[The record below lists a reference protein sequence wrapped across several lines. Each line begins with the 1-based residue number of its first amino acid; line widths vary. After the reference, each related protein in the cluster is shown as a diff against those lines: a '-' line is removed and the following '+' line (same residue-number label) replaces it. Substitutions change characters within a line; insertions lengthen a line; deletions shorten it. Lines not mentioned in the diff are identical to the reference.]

1 MGKEVR
7 DSHWGKVE
15 DILVVFV
22 VVVVVRVDAVEAPL
36 FSGGA
41 VAVVVVFVKDYLL
54 LPSFP
59 ALTQD
64 PAIDQSVGFPS
75 DD

>member
-1 MGKEVR
+1 MGREVR
-7 DSHWGKVE
+7 DSHWGIAE
-15 DILVVFV
+15 DILVADVV
-22 VVVVVRVDAVEAPL
+22 VVVVVRVDAVEASL
-36 FSGGA
+36 FSGG
-41 VAVVVVFVKDYLL
+41 VVVNVFVKDYLL

-64 PAIDQSVGFPS
+64 PAIDQSVGFPT